1 MLANRK
7 TDWRNRSNVGI
18 IKRLMGFH
26 ESPEEILACSCDYN
40 VAVVGC
46 FNCVIAGLGGGTVY
60 LYFILDMFGFIS

>member
-1 MLANRK
+1 MLANPK
-7 TDWRNRSNVGI
+7 TDWRNRSNVGF

-46 FNCVIAGLGGGTVY
+46 FNCVIAGFGGSTVY
-60 LYFILDMFGFIS
+60 LYPVLITLG